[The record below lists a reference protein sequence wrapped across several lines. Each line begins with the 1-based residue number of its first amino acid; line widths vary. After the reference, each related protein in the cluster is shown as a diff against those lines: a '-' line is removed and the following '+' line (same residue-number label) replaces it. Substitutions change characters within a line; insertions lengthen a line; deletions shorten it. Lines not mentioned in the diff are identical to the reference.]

1 MFIGSTYGQL
11 SKDDTAILFKA
22 FRQITS
28 QEQIIYIDT
37 VNANGSVPT
46 RLKEIFQKGKV
57 TDKRSGNSVTLT
69 KSEQEYLLSQLGQRI
84 IWNDN
89 LFNNGKRI
97 SSDSMWTFLKKLNTE
112 RVATI
117 NQAVIDKDTLTIKKL
132 PQLIKNH
139 PFVFTFA
146 KPIYIHDNTICLI
159 SFGAMCGGDCGQTET
174 SFYKKVNN
182 QWTKWIVVTAGYF

>member
-1 MFIGSTYGQL
+1 MFFTSTYGQL
-11 SKDDTAILFKA
+11 SKDDTAILSKA

-28 QEQIIYIDT
+28 QEQIVYIDT
-37 VNANGSVPT
+37 VNATGSVPT
-46 RLKEIFQKGKV
+46 RLKEIFQKDKL
-57 TDKRSGNSVTLT
+57 TDKNSKNSITLT

-97 SSDSMWTFLKKLNTE
+97 CSDSMWSFLKKLNTE
-112 RVATI
+112 RVGTI
-117 NQAVIDKDTLTIKKL
+117 NQAAIDKDTLTIKKL
-132 PQLIKNH
+132 QQLKNY

-146 KPIYIHDNTICLI
+146 KPIYIRNNTVCLI

-174 SFYKKVNN
+174 SFYKKEND
-182 QWTKWIVVTAGYF
+182 QWTKWIVVTGGIF